1 MGGCINT
8 FKWLNCI
15 YYLVL
20 KKAKLCTVV
29 SIFIIV
35 GYKY

>member
-1 MGGCINT
+1 MGRCINT
-8 FKWLNCI
+8 FKWLNRI
-15 YYLVL
+15 YNYLVL

-35 GYKY
+35 G